1 MIDKFLKSPVG
12 IIIVSIVWGLG
23 LATLF
28 KRSCEG
34 NNCKIIEY
42 RGPAVSNGEYYWKYD
57 GDAKCYQWQ
66 PYLTTC
72 AKGL

>member
-12 IIIVSIVWGLG
+12 IIIISIIWGLG

-42 RGPAVSNGEYYWKYD
+42 RGPAMSNSKYYWQYD
-57 GDAKCYQWQ
+57 GDQKCYEWS
-66 PYLTTC
+66 PYLTKC
-72 AKGL
+72 